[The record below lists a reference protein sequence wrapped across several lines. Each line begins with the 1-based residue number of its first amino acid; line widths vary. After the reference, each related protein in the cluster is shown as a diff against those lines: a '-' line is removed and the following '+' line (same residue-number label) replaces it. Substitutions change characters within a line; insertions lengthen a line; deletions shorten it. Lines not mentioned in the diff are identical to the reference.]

1 MDEGKKKAVRS
12 APLKG
17 YGQEDDRKER
27 DEHTMKMNRLG
38 TSDLLV
44 GEIGLGCMS
53 LGTEEAKAIG
63 LVHEAMERG
72 VNFLDTADLYDD
84 GRNEEIVGK
93 AIRGRRDRVV
103 LATKVG
109 NRRVPGQEGWTWDP
123 SRAYILSAVKESLRR
138 LGTDYIDLYQLHGGT
153 IEDPMDE
160 TIEAFEQLK
169 REGTIR
175 EYGISSI
182 RPNVIREYAARSSI
196 VSVMNAYSI
205 VDRRAEETVLPLLR
219 ERKIGVIARGPLARG
234 ALAANRE
241 PSRSVPDYE
250 LEELKA
256 LRERLRGLERPGRS
270 LTQLAIRYSLAHP
283 TVAVAIPGASSRE
296 QLLQNIAASQAPEL
310 TPEELEAIRGFS
322 KPNVYAAHR

>member
-1 MDEGKKKAVRS
+1 
-12 APLKG
+12 
-17 YGQEDDRKER
+17 
-27 DEHTMKMNRLG
+27 MKMNRLG
-38 TSDLLV
+38 ASELLV

-53 LGTEEAKAIG
+53 LGTEEQKAIG
-63 LVHEAMERG
+63 LIHEALDRG
-72 VNFLDTADLYDD
+72 VNLLDTADLYDE

-93 AIRGRRDRVV
+93 AIRGRRDQVV

-109 NRRVPGQEGWTWDP
+109 NRRIPGREGWIWDP
-123 SRAYILSAVKESLRR
+123 SREYVMSAVKESLRR

-153 IEDPMDE
+153 LDDPIDE
-160 TIEAFEQLK
+160 TIEAFERLK
-169 REGTIR
+169 REGVIR

-205 VDRRAEETVLPLLR
+205 VDRRAEEAVLPLLQ
-219 ERKIGVIARGPLARG
+219 ERGISVVARGPLARG

-256 LRERLRGLERPGRS
+256 LRERLRALETPGRS

-283 TVAVAIPGASSRE
+283 AVAVAIPGASSRE
-296 QLLQNIAASQAPEL
+296 QLLQNIAAAQTPEL
-310 TPEELEAIRGFS
+310 SPEEVAAIRGFS
-322 KPNVYAAHR
+322 KPNVYADHR